1 MQSMHEAIDAL
12 HTENANLRRNVERLQ
27 KENRSLRKRL
37 EKYEKPDKN
46 SNNSSTPPSK
56 EKMKAEV
63 IRRTKSLR
71 KKSGLK
77 PGGQPGHE
85 AHNRNMTE
93 KPNVVED
100 CMSGYCRE
108 CGRDLSG
115 IAGELDYVS
124 QVVDLPTLAPVV
136 REYRH
141 YKKTCT
147 CGCCNRGYE
156 PRKRGNP
163 SNFWQEHQSRCDLPE
178 RGAVHTFYER
188 LASLMEEV
196 FSVHMSQGSIK
207 NIVQEAMRKSKPI
220 KLLEDMLR
228 KSPVVGFDESGCY
241 NNKKLDWAWIAQTT
255 YLMLCF
261 RAAGR
266 SSKVLEERFGDAL
279 KNMVAVT
286 DRHSAYFS
294 LDFLNHQVCLTTF
307 CASWNT

>member
-1 MQSMHEAIDAL
+1 MKPSMRYI
-12 HTENANLRRNVERLQ
+12 RRMRICAVTWKGFQ

-108 CGRDLSG
+108 CGRDLSD

-156 PRKRGNP
+156 PRKRGNQ
-163 SNFWQEHQSRCDLPE
+163 NFWQERQSRCDLPE
-178 RGAVHTFYER
+178 RGAVHTLRATGFFNGRGVFCPHEPKHHQEHC
-188 LASLMEEV
+188 AGGHEEIQAC
-196 FSVHMSQGSIK
+196 HK
-207 NIVQEAMRKSKPI
+207 
-220 KLLEDMLR
+220 
-228 KSPVVGFDESGCY
+228 
-241 NNKKLDWAWIAQTT
+241 
-255 YLMLCF
+255 
-261 RAAGR
+261 AAGR
-266 SSKVLEERFGDAL
+266 HAEEITHCGLR
-279 KNMVAVT
+279 
-286 DRHSAYFS
+286 
-294 LDFLNHQVCLTTF
+294 
-307 CASWNT
+307 

>member
-1 MQSMHEAIDAL
+1 
-12 HTENANLRRNVERLQ
+12 
-27 KENRSLRKRL
+27 
-37 EKYEKPDKN
+37 
-46 SNNSSTPPSK
+46 
-56 EKMKAEV
+56 MKAEV

-156 PRKRGNP
+156 PRKRGN
-163 SNFWQEHQSRCDLPE
+163 Q
-178 RGAVHTFYER
+178 
-188 LASLMEEV
+188 
-196 FSVHMSQGSIK
+196 
-207 NIVQEAMRKSKPI
+207 
-220 KLLEDMLR
+220 KLLARTSEPL
-228 KSPVVGFDESGCY
+228 
-241 NNKKLDWAWIAQTT
+241 
-255 YLMLCF
+255 
-261 RAAGR
+261 
-266 SSKVLEERFGDAL
+266 
-279 KNMVAVT
+279 
-286 DRHSAYFS
+286 
-294 LDFLNHQVCLTTF
+294 
-307 CASWNT
+307 